1 MNPPSK
7 APEDP
12 TPAEWKILSLIW
24 EQGASSAR
32 EVVESLADETE
43 WSTST
48 VKTLLRRLV
57 DKGHLRTRKVG
68 NSFLYSAVGSPMRFL
83 RRAGDSLLKR
93 ATGGS
98 VAPLLAHLVKRSDL
112 SREDL
117 DDLRNLVDQL
127 AEDAE

>member
-1 MNPPSK
+1 MNPPPK
-7 APEDP
+7 IPEEP

-32 EVVESLADETE
+32 EVLESLEDETD

-83 RRAGDSLLKR
+83 RRAGDSLLQR
-93 ATGGS
+93 ATGDS

-117 DDLRNLVDQL
+117 DDLRSLVDGL

>member
-1 MNPPSK
+1 MNP
-7 APEDP
+7 APKSSEDP

-24 EQGASSAR
+24 KQGACSAR
-32 EVVESLADETE
+32 EVTEALANDTE

-68 NSFLYSAVGSPMRFL
+68 NSFLYSGVGSPMRFL
-83 RRAGDSLLKR
+83 RKAGDSLLQR
-93 ATGGS
+93 ATGDS

-127 AEDAE
+127 AEDAK

>member
-93 ATGGS
+93 ATGDS

-112 SREDL
+112 SRDDL